1 MMGVFRRLLDWERL
15 RCGVKVSD
23 AAYVNTKKYDLG
35 FFGISCVA
43 GQ

>member
-1 MMGVFRRLLDWERL
+1 VMGVFRCLLDWERL

-23 AAYVNTKKYDLG
+23 AANVNTKRYDLG
-35 FFGISCVA
+35 FFGTSYVA